1 MAVVTLWFGPVE
13 VGNQG
18 VVLMQS
24 VHIKQHLGDAYQAVL
39 SQEMLA
45 KFDGCSDGLTG
56 VFLPSAAEKPM
67 KLMIVGMETRAWNG
81 SFKQIHDGDL
91 RGYIEDSMRK
101 HQAYLDMPPGRSCFG
116 RFHQYAAAKLGC
128 SRKEVGWGNLFAVAY
143 KKGSPKKDSKSFAAV
158 QELSM
163 QLLREQLRVI
173 RPQSIIFVTGWR
185 YDSDLKRSLD
195 GLIDRS
201 EVLIKKALWEFYLGD
216 TLCYRTSHPRHV
228 TAAQH
233 RDSALSKISAYLSAS
248 QGDEYAKA
256 I

>member
-1 MAVVTLWFGPVE
+1 
-13 VGNQG
+13 
-18 VVLMQS
+18 MQS
-24 VHIKQHLGDAYQAVL
+24 VDLEQRLGDAYQAVL

-56 VFLPSAAEKPM
+56 VFLPSAAAYPM

-101 HQAYLDMPPGRSCFG
+101 HQAYQNVPPGRSCFG

-143 KKGSPKKDSKSFAAV
+143 KKGSPKKDPKSFAAV

-185 YDSDLKRSLD
+185 YDADLKRSLD
-195 GLIDRS
+195 GLIGGSR
-201 EVLIKKALWEFYLGD
+201 VLEKKALWKFYLGD
-216 TLCYRTSHPRHV
+216 TLCYRTSHPRYV
-228 TAAQH
+228 TAAKH
-233 RDSALSKISAYLSAS
+233 REGALSEISAHLNAS
-248 QGDEYAKA
+248 QG
-256 I
+256 

>member
-1 MAVVTLWFGPVE
+1 MQT
-13 VGNQG
+13 VG
-18 VVLMQS
+18 L
-24 VHIKQHLGDAYQAVL
+24 KQRLGDAYQAVL
-39 SQEMLA
+39 SQDMLA
-45 KFDGCSDGLTG
+45 KFDGCSEGLTG

-91 RGYIEDSMRK
+91 RGYIEQSMQK
-101 HQAYLDMPPGRSCFG
+101 HEKYQGMPPGRSCFG
-116 RFHQYAAAKLGC
+116 RFHQYAAEKLGC
-128 SRKEVGWGNLFAVAY
+128 SRKEIGWGNLFAVAY
-143 KKGSPKKDSKSFAAV
+143 KKGSPKKGSKSFSAV

-185 YDSDLKRSLD
+185 YDADLKRSLD

-201 EVLIKKALWEFYLGD
+201 RVLEKKALWEFYLGD

-228 TAAQH
+228 TAAKH
-233 RDSALSKISAYLSAS
+233 REHALSNISAHLSA
-248 QGDEYAKA
+248 G
-256 I
+256 

>member
-1 MAVVTLWFGPVE
+1 
-13 VGNQG
+13 
-18 VVLMQS
+18 MQS
-24 VHIKQHLGDAYQAVL
+24 VDLKQRLWDAYQAVL

-67 KLMIVGMETRAWNG
+67 RLMIVGMETRAWNG

-91 RGYIEDSMRK
+91 RGYIEDSMCK
-101 HQAYLDMPPGRSCFG
+101 HQAYLDMPPARSCFG

-173 RPQSIIFVTGWR
+173 QPQSIIFVTGWR

-248 QGDEYAKA
+248 QGDVAC
-256 I
+256 

>member
-1 MAVVTLWFGPVE
+1 MH
-13 VGNQG
+13 
-18 VVLMQS
+18 S
-24 VHIKQHLGDAYQAVL
+24 VDLKQRLGDAYQAVL
-39 SQEMLA
+39 SQEMLT

-56 VFLPSAAEKPM
+56 VFLPSAETYPM

-91 RGYIEDSMRK
+91 RSYIEDSMRK
-101 HQAYLDMPPGRSCFG
+101 HQKYLDVPPGRSCFG

-158 QELSM
+158 QELSL

-195 GLIDRS
+195 GMIDRS
-201 EVLIKKALWEFYLGD
+201 NVLVKKALWEFYLD
-216 TLCYRTSHPRHV
+216 DALCYRTSHPRNV
-228 TAAQH
+228 IAAQH
-233 RDSALSKISAYLSAS
+233 RESALSKVSAHLSAS
-248 QGDEYAKA
+248 QG
-256 I
+256 

>member
-1 MAVVTLWFGPVE
+1 
-13 VGNQG
+13 
-18 VVLMQS
+18 MQS
-24 VHIKQHLGDAYQAVL
+24 VHIKQHLRDAYQAVL

-45 KFDGCSDGLTG
+45 RFDGCSDGLTG

-81 SFKQIHDGDL
+81 SFKQIHDGGL

-216 TLCYRTSHPRHV
+216 TLCYRTSHPHV

>member
-1 MAVVTLWFGPVE
+1 MGAVTLWFGPVE
-13 VGNQG
+13 VGSQG
-18 VVLMQS
+18 VVLMQP
-24 VHIKQHLGDAYQAVL
+24 VDLKQRLGDVYQTVL
-39 SQEMLA
+39 NQEMLA

-56 VFLPSAAEKPM
+56 VFLPSATAKPM

-81 SFKQIHDGDL
+81 SFNRIRDGEL
-91 RGYIEDSMRK
+91 RGYIEHAMQK
-101 HQAYLDMPPGRSCFG
+101 HEEYQIKPPGRSCFE
-116 RFHQYAAAKLGC
+116 RFHQYAAEKLGC
-128 SRKEVGWGNLFAVAY
+128 PREEIGWGNLFAVAY

-185 YDSDLKRSLD
+185 YDADLKRSLD

-201 EVLIKKALWEFYLGD
+201 RVLEKKALWEFYLGD

-228 TAAQH
+228 TAAKH
-233 RDSALSKISAYLSAS
+233 REDALRNISAHLLAG
-248 QGDEYAKA
+248 QG
-256 I
+256 